1 MQKIIDFHTHVFP
14 DKIAPRTIAFLSEK
28 GGIPPFSDGTCK
40 GLLEKMEEGDTHLSV
55 NLPVLTHPDQ
65 FDSVNR
71 FAKEMNR
78 LYREQP
84 RGLLSFAGIHPLCEN
99 VEEKM
104 RWIRSEGFL
113 GVKIHPDYQE
123 TFINDEGYLQ
133 ILNCAKEY
141 DLTVVTHAGI
151 DIGYRDQPVRCPP
164 QLAKKVIRA
173 VGHPKLV
180 LAHYGASEQWDEVY
194 EHLCGEDVYFDT
206 AFCLRF
212 IDREQFCRILEKHG
226 ADKILFATDSPW
238 GSIKE
243 DVEIL
248 RSFNLGN
255 EITDKIFY
263 KNALKLL

>member
-1 MQKIIDFHTHVFP
+1 MIIDFHTHIFP
-14 DKIAPRTIAFLSEK
+14 DKIAKKTIDFLAAKGNVTPYSDGSVNGLLNEMEK
-28 GGIPPFSDGTCK
+28 GNADLAIA
-40 GLLEKMEEGDTHLSV
+40 
-55 NLPVLTHPDQ
+55 LPVLTNPMQ

-71 FAKEMNR
+71 FAAEVNR
-78 LYREQP
+78 TFGDQKRKIV
-84 RGLLSFAGIHPLCEN
+84 SFGGIHPKCEDIDG
-99 VEEKM
+99 KM
-104 RWIRSEGFL
+104 KFLKEQGFS

-123 TFINDEGYLQ
+123 TFINDEGYLR

-164 QLAKKVIRA
+164 QLAKEVIRA

-194 EHLCGEDVYFDT
+194 DLLCGEDVYFDT

-238 GSIKE
+238 GSIRE
-243 DVEIL
+243 DAEIL
-248 RSFNLGN
+248 RSFNLGD

-263 KNALKLL
+263 KNALTLL

>member
-1 MQKIIDFHTHVFP
+1 MIIDFHTHIFP
-14 DKIAPRTIAFLSEK
+14 DKIAKKTIDFLAAK
-28 GGIPPFSDGTCK
+28 GNVTPYSDGSVN
-40 GLLEKMEEGDTHLSV
+40 GLLNEMEQGSADLAIA
-55 NLPVLTHPDQ
+55 LPVLTNPLQ

-71 FAKEMNR
+71 FAAEVNR
-78 LYREQP
+78 TFGDQKRKIV
-84 RGLLSFAGIHPLCEN
+84 SFGGIHPKCEDID
-99 VEEKM
+99 VKM
-104 RWIRSEGFL
+104 KFLKEQGFL

-164 QLAKKVIRA
+164 QLAKEVIRA

-194 EHLCGEDVYFDT
+194 DLLCGENVYFDT

-212 IDREQFCRILEKHG
+212 IEREQFCKILEKHG

-243 DVEIL
+243 DVGIL
-248 RSFNLGN
+248 RSFHLGD
-255 EITDKIFY
+255 EITDKILY

>member
-1 MQKIIDFHTHVFP
+1 MIIDFHTHIFP
-14 DKIAPRTIAFLSEK
+14 DKIAKKTIDFLAAKGNVTPYSDGSVNGLLNEMEK
-28 GGIPPFSDGTCK
+28 GNADLAIA
-40 GLLEKMEEGDTHLSV
+40 
-55 NLPVLTHPDQ
+55 LPVLTNPLQ

-71 FAKEMNR
+71 FAAEVNR
-78 LYREQP
+78 TFGDQKRKI
-84 RGLLSFAGIHPLCEN
+84 LSFGGIHPKCEDIN
-99 VEEKM
+99 GKM
-104 RWIRSEGFL
+104 IFLKEQGFL

-141 DLTVVTHAGI
+141 DMTVVTHAGI

-164 QLAKKVIRA
+164 QLAKEVIRA

-194 EHLCGEDVYFDT
+194 DLLCGENVYFDT

-212 IDREQFCRILEKHG
+212 IEREQFCKILEKHG

-243 DVEIL
+243 DVGIL
-248 RSFNLGN
+248 RSFHLGD
-255 EITDKIFY
+255 EITDKILY

>member
-1 MQKIIDFHTHVFP
+1 MIIDFHTHIFP
-14 DKIAPRTIAFLSEK
+14 DKIAKKTIDFLAAKGNVTPYSDGSVNGLLSEMEK
-28 GGIPPFSDGTCK
+28 GNADLAIA
-40 GLLEKMEEGDTHLSV
+40 
-55 NLPVLTHPDQ
+55 LPVLTNPLQ

-71 FAKEMNR
+71 FAAEVNR
-78 LYREQP
+78 TFGDQKRKIV
-84 RGLLSFAGIHPLCEN
+84 SFGGIHPKCEDIN
-99 VEEKM
+99 GKM
-104 RWIRSEGFL
+104 KFLKEQGFL

-141 DLTVVTHAGI
+141 DMTVVTHAGI

-164 QLAKKVIRA
+164 QLAKEVIRA

-194 EHLCGEDVYFDT
+194 DLLCGENVYFDT

-212 IDREQFCRILEKHG
+212 IEREQFCKILEKHG

-248 RSFNLGN
+248 RSFHLGD
-255 EITDKIFY
+255 EITDKILY